1 MPSRF
6 ACALLTAGLL
16 AGPLT
21 VGCNRTISEQETV
34 TRKRD
39 GTVIRDRESVK
50 ERPDGT
56 VVVEKD
62 LDVDRD

>member
-6 ACALLTAGLL
+6 ACVVLAAGLV
-16 AGPLT
+16 AAPLT
-21 VGCNRTISEQETV
+21 TGCTRTISEEETV
-34 TRKRD
+34 TRKPD
-39 GTVIRDRESVK
+39 GTVIRDREAVK

-56 VVVEKD
+56 IVVEKD